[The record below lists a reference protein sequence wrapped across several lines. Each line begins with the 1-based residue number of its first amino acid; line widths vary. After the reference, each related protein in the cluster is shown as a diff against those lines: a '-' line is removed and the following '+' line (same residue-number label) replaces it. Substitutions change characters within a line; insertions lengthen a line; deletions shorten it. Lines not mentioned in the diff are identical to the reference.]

1 MCTAATYET
10 KDFYFGR
17 NLDLH
22 MSYNEGVT
30 VTPRNFPFRFRCG
43 QTLNHHYAIIGMAT
57 VVSDYPLY
65 FDATNEK
72 GLCMAGLN
80 FPKNAAY
87 YEKKEEKNNICPF
100 ELIPW
105 ILGQCA
111 TVAEALEKLENMN
124 LWNMPFSQHF
134 PLSPLHWMLADR
146 EHCVVLEPLTDGL
159 KIHEN
164 PVGILTNNPTF
175 DYHMYHLAD
184 FMNVTSQI
192 PTNRFAR
199 QVDLMPYSLGMG
211 SIGLPG
217 DLSSASRFVKAAFTK
232 LNSIS
237 ADSESASISQFFH
250 ILGSVAQQK
259 GLTAVAGGEYE
270 FTLYS
275 SCCNTDKGIYY
286 YTTYE
291 NRQISA
297 VDLHGQDLQQ
307 EKLFIFP
314 LITKQQIYKHN
325 QV

>member
-1 MCTAATYET
+1 MCTAATYQT

-22 MSYNEGVT
+22 MSYNEGIT
-30 VTPRNFPFRFRCG
+30 ITPRNFSFHFRCG
-43 QTLNHHYAIIGMAT
+43 KTLDHHYAIIGMAT
-57 VVSDYPLY
+57 VVADYPLY

-72 GLCMAGLN
+72 GLSMAGLN
-80 FPKNAAY
+80 FPQNAVY
-87 YEKKEEKNNICPF
+87 YEKQEGKDNISPF

-105 ILGQCA
+105 VLGQCA
-111 TVAEALEKLENMN
+111 TVAEALMKLEDMN
-124 LWNMPFSQHF
+124 LWNMPFQQQF

-146 EHCVVLEPLTDGL
+146 KRCVVLEPMADGL
-159 KIHEN
+159 KIREN
-164 PVGILTNNPTF
+164 PIGILTNNPPF

-184 FMNVTSQI
+184 FMNITPQI
-192 PTNRFAR
+192 PTNRFAS

-237 ADSESASISQFFH
+237 GNSESESISQFFH
-250 ILGSVAQQK
+250 ILGSVSQQR
-259 GLTAVAGGEYE
+259 GLTAVEGGEYE

-291 NRQISA
+291 NSQITAVSMYKENLERQE
-297 VDLHGQDLQQ
+297 L
-307 EKLFIFP
+307 LFYP
-314 LITKQQIYKHN
+314 LVKGQQIHFQN
-325 QV
+325 